1 MLINRNF
8 FTYFHFYHHHQHTFK
23 FSTNHKLF
31 HIPSTK
37 SINKKK
43 IHSHLYHHALLIIH
57 TPHSPRQREI
67 HPLTLQET
75 LLSDR
80 TLARTMYIYFWAL
93 HSLASRICIYAT
105 PSRPLSG
112 RVKKKASLQNDALCK
127 VKQLREGAARDTQT
141 DRQAQRV

>member
-37 SINKKK
+37 SINKKKK

-80 TLARTMYIYFWAL
+80 TLARTMYIYISGL
-93 HSLASRICIYAT
+93 YTRYTITT
-105 PSRPLSG
+105 PFG
-112 RVKKKASLQNDALCK
+112 ACKKKASLQNDALCK